1 MKKCSSVDGDK
12 VGILGGRTHTHT
24 HNLAKATESVLS
36 LLKIVAEW

>member
-12 VGILGGRTHTHT
+12 VGILGGRTHT